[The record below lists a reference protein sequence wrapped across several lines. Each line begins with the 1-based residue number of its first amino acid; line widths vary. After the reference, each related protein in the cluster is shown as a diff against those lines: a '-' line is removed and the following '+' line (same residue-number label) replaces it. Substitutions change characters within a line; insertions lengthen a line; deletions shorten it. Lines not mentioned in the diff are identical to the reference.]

1 MFFFFCICTIQK
13 KLYVE
18 FIFDDNNDDD
28 DDKLPGN
35 NSDSHSLCTH
45 VIYNEYIVYI
55 LLYDLLNVCIV
66 YVPIYSTIERCLCTQ
81 ASLKLTCFQVSIY
94 MMLYKNCIKLSII

>member
-1 MFFFFCICTIQK
+1 MLACARVPNAGIIYDFFCIYNIVYVLQK

-45 VIYNEYIVYI
+45 AIYNEYIVCYI
-55 LLYDLLNVCIV
+55 YYYMICQMYMYCI
-66 YVPIYSTIERCLCTQ
+66 
-81 ASLKLTCFQVSIY
+81 
-94 MMLYKNCIKLSII
+94 CI